1 VITHAE
7 FEDLL
12 PIVAI
17 VEEPDSRRRIVAVAS
32 PGFQRGVARRHRA
45 EFDIV
50 AHDDFQGRGLGSALI
65 QHMIDVAKD
74 RGLRKVT

>member
-1 VITHAE
+1 MITHAE

-17 VEEPDSRRRIVAVAS
+17 VEEPNSQKRIVTVAT

-45 EFDIV
+45 AFDIV
-50 AHDDFQGRGLGSALI
+50 AHDDFQGRGLVSALI
-65 QHMIDVAKD
+65 QHMIDVLS
-74 RGLRKVT
+74 RPVLS